1 MEVGFIGLGHMGSGM
16 AADLLRSGHHVTV
29 WNRTASRAEALRK
42 QGAAVAS
49 TLAEACQRNTVVTML
64 ANDAAVE
71 DVVFGA
77 GGLLASLPVGGL
89 HVSSST
95 ISPDLADRLTKAHA
109 DAGQRF
115 VSAPVFGRPD
125 VAAAGKL
132 FVVAAGPTEDIAS
145 AAPIFDAIGQ
155 RTFEISPKPSLANLI
170 KLSGNFL
177 IASVFETL
185 GEAMAL
191 VGKAGIDR
199 HRYLEI
205 LTSTLFG
212 APVYKTYGGLVADR
226 KFEPAGFAA
235 PLGHKDIRLV
245 LAAADRLDV
254 PMPVGSLL
262 HDRFLALSAVGGA
275 HLDWSAVGALPARDA
290 GTYAFPPAKSEEAIK

>member
-1 MEVGFIGLGHMGSGM
+1 MEVGFVGLGHMGSEM
-16 AADLLRSGHHVTV
+16 AADLLKAGHRVTV
-29 WNRTASRAEALRK
+29 WNRTALRAEALAK

-49 TLAEACQRNTVVTML
+49 TLADACRGDAVVTML
-64 ANDAAVE
+64 ADDAAVDE
-71 DVVFGA
+71 VVFGT
-77 GGLLASLPVGGL
+77 GGVLASLPKAAL

-95 ISPDLADRLTKAHA
+95 ISPVLADRLTEAHA

-132 FVVAAGPTEDIAS
+132 FVIAAGAAKDIAS
-145 AAPIFDAIGQ
+145 AAPILDAIGQ
-155 RTFEISPKPSLANLI
+155 RTFEISHTPSLANLI

-191 VGKAGIDR
+191 VSKAGIDR
-199 HRYLEI
+199 HRYLEV

-262 HDRFLALSAVGGA
+262 HDRFLALSAAGGA
-275 HLDWSAVGALPARDA
+275 HLDWSAVGALPARDS
-290 GTYAFPPAKSEEAIK
+290 GTYAFPVEKNEKAVK